1 VDHYVTVTKF
11 RVQKQCDIRGTAK
24 TSASFELKTCKASI
38 KTVFFYDMMQCD
50 LLFAENGGREYFR
63 MRI

>member
-1 VDHYVTVTKF
+1 MDHYVTVTKF
-11 RVQKQCDIRGTAK
+11 WVQKQGGIPGTAK

-38 KTVFFYDMMQCD
+38 KTVLFYDMMQCD
-50 LLFAENGGREYFR
+50 ILLAEYFR